1 MYESKNSDSYFSQ
14 SYQEYMEEDDDAVSP
29 NWLENLQKALSGSP
43 KAVFAKDLNVDGA
56 KIFTKDLSHEGM
68 LKYQLTQPLRD
79 RNFYE
84 VILDDRPVKLFY
96 DIDISP
102 ALENL
107 VLYNQ
112 LVLEV
117 INITIISMR
126 ELYNVQ
132 DIDIEDFAVLDS
144 TGEVKKDNGII
155 TKTSIHIVLVNK
167 VRFKTINNMKDYVS
181 WIFSTAGGYLKEKID
196 YHIDFGVYRK

>member
-107 VLYNQ
+107 ILYNQ
-112 LVLEV
+112 LVLEA

-132 DIDIEDFAVLDS
+132 DINIEGFCCS
-144 TGEVKKDNGII
+144 
-155 TKTSIHIVLVNK
+155 
-167 VRFKTINNMKDYVS
+167 RFNRGS
-181 WIFSTAGGYLKEKID
+181 EKRQW
-196 YHIDFGVYRK
+196 YHHED